1 MREEYRR
8 IRWIIDEGLPQ
19 IESIRPDV
27 TPLSTYTLD
36 LITEA
41 LQQKRWILTSN
52 RLFLTDSDVPSNCPP
67 IVIVDSA
74 SCSVEGLLRNLLHLE
89 FHLLKNEAGFSQL
102 VNSTERFF
110 IEMDKSTFKINS
122 KGGFEEL
129 ESWKVPSL
137 AIPQG
142 TAQGAPA

>member
-8 IRWIIDEGLPQ
+8 IRWIIDEELPQ

-27 TPLSTYTLD
+27 KPLSTSTYD

-41 LQQKRWILTSN
+41 IQQKRWVLTSN
-52 RLFLTDSDVPSNCPP
+52 RLFLRDSDIPSNCPP
-67 IVIVDSA
+67 IVIVDNA

-89 FHLLKNEAGFSQL
+89 FHLLKHEDSFSQL
-102 VNSTERFF
+102 INSTERFF

-129 ESWKVPSL
+129 ESWKVPSF
-137 AIPQG
+137 AMP
-142 TAQGAPA
+142 

>member
-8 IRWIIDEGLPQ
+8 IRWIIDEELPQ

-27 TPLSTYTLD
+27 KPLSTSTYD

-41 LQQKRWILTSN
+41 IQQKRWVLTSN
-52 RLFLTDSDVPSNCPP
+52 RLFLRDSDIPSNCPP
-67 IVIVDSA
+67 IVIVDNA

-89 FHLLKNEAGFSQL
+89 FHLLKHEDSFSQFI
-102 VNSTERFF
+102 NSTERFF

-122 KGGFEEL
+122 KGGFDEL
-129 ESWKVPSL
+129 ESWKVPSF
-137 AIPQG
+137 AMP
-142 TAQGAPA
+142 